1 VNILLDTHT
10 LLWAIG
16 QSKEL
21 SKKVIKEIENTDN
34 EIFVSAVSLWEIAL
48 KTSIGKLKLSFPV
61 ANIADYCKRME
72 FTLLPLE
79 PLDALNSKDLPLKA
93 GHRDPFDRLL
103 VYTSIKYGYALASK
117 DNSMKFY
124 KDNGLVVLW

>member
-16 QSKEL
+16 QSNEL

-48 KTSIGKLKLSFPV
+48 KSSVGKLKLSFSV
-61 ANIADYCKRME
+61 ANIADYCKKME

-79 PLDALNSKDLPLKA
+79 PWML
-93 GHRDPFDRLL
+93 
-103 VYTSIKYGYALASK
+103 
-117 DNSMKFY
+117 
-124 KDNGLVVLW
+124 